1 MYEELKELLKHEV
14 REIMNSPFLLMLMLK
29 LYSQIFLNSAPCS
42 SCESKHA
49 GYIAR
54 LHREGKEQIK
64 RNNIM
69 KKENE
74 FKLIP
79 GIIMHTSEGMFSEKT
94 ITDQISVR
102 LCKKSPALRGN
113 YINPPELGQK
123 TVEVPVGK
131 IVVPESKTEDVKA
144 PEVPKVAKPKTA
156 KKQPSKA
163 KK

>member
-123 TVEVPVGK
+123 TVEVPVGE
-131 IVVPESKTEDVKA
+131 IVVPEVKEETK
-144 PEVPKVAKPKTA
+144 EVPKVEKLKTA
-156 KKQPSKA
+156 KKQLSKA

>member
-1 MYEELKELLKHEV
+1 
-14 REIMNSPFLLMLMLK
+14 
-29 LYSQIFLNSAPCS
+29 
-42 SCESKHA
+42 
-49 GYIAR
+49 
-54 LHREGKEQIK
+54 
-64 RNNIM
+64 M

-123 TVEVPVGK
+123 TVEVPVGE
-131 IVVPESKTEDVKA
+131 IVVPEVKEETK
-144 PEVPKVAKPKTA
+144 EVPKVEKLKTA
-156 KKQPSKA
+156 KKQLSKA